1 MLRMD
6 TDTVLEDVV
15 AERPDGSVAFAAS
28 APIAVARTIPSTYRP
43 SRQFDWAAGLLSA
56 ATVAAMLSGFI
67 WMRVAPTLRDRH
79 DLMVLDLR
87 VAPPPATHIVP
98 RPQPHVEPPKAQPIA
113 VPPPIV
119 AVPAPSPVVTVQNVA
134 PPPPVVT
141 APPMPP
147 AAPVA
152 AAPSP
157 VSAQPADA
165 GDLSSKMIS
174 AKPPAYPLDSRRRK
188 EEGTVVLT
196 VLLDTQGRVSDV
208 AIAQSSGSDRLDHAA
223 LTAVKDW
230 RWSPVMKNGAPVMVQ
245 GRVKIP
251 FILKH

>member
-1 MLRMD
+1 MLRIE
-6 TDTVLEDVV
+6 TDTVLEEPGAECVV
-15 AERPDGSVAFAAS
+15 ISAARMPTASVA
-28 APIAVARTIPSTYRP
+28 IAHSIPSSYQP

-56 ATVAAMLSGFI
+56 ATVATMLSGFI

-79 DLMVLDLR
+79 DLMVLDLH
-87 VAPPPATHIVP
+87 VTPPPPPHIVP
-98 RPQPHVEPPKAQPIA
+98 KPQPHAELPKAQPIA

-119 AVPAPSPVVTVQNVA
+119 AVPAPSPVVAVQAVA
-134 PPPPVVT
+134 PPPPVVM
-141 APPMPP
+141 APAAPP
-147 AAPVA
+147 AAPPPA
-152 AAPSP
+152 SAAP
-157 VSAQPADA
+157 ADG
-165 GDLSSKMIS
+165 GDLSSRMIA
-174 AKPPAYPLDSRRRK
+174 AKPPSYPLESRRKK

-208 AIAQSSGSDRLDHAA
+208 AIAQSSGFERLDHAA

-230 RWSPVMKNGAPVMVQ
+230 RWSPVMRNGAPVMVQ